1 MARGKLKINKLPTL
15 LILAIFALCTGIFY
29 LSGHFFPESYQ
40 VKDYAKA
47 SVIEVYK
54 APELDLVDYDRRMLR
69 LANYGPEV
77 ATTSQVWPVEA
88 PYPKVGAILPFKRII
103 AYYGNLY
110 STKMGVL
117 GEYSEEEMFRRLK
130 VELERW
136 EQADPSTP
144 VQPAL
149 DYIAVTAQGSAGAD
163 GKYRLRMPDSEI
175 DKVLAMAKK
184 IDAIVILEVQPGLAN
199 LQQEIEELEPYLKKP
214 QVHLAIDPEFCM
226 KNNRK
231 PGEYIGTVD
240 ASEINEASAY
250 LARLVSENNLP
261 PKILIVH
268 RFTQNMVT
276 NASQIKTRPEVQIVI
291 DMDGWGGAAKKID
304 SYEGFVASEPVQF
317 TGFKLFYK
325 NDFRQPGSRMMTPE
339 EVLSLSPQPIF
350 IQYQ

>member
-1 MARGKLKINKLPTL
+1 MARGKLKSKK
-15 LILAIFALCTGIFY
+15 ILALIIMGSLVLFCAIFL
-29 LSGHFFPESYQ
+29 LSGHLFPESYQ
-40 VKDYAKA
+40 IKDYANA

-54 APELDLVDYDRRMLR
+54 APELDLVDYDRRMRR

-77 ATTSQVWPVEA
+77 ATTSQVWPVKT

-117 GEYSEEEMFRRLK
+117 GEYPEEEMFRRLK

-136 EQADPSTP
+136 EKADPGTP
-144 VQPAL
+144 VLPAL
-149 DYIAVTAQGSAGAD
+149 DYIAVTAQEHPGAD
-163 GKYRLRMPDSEI
+163 GKYRLRMPNSEI
-175 DKVLAMAKK
+175 DKILVMAQK
-184 IDAIVILEVQPGLAN
+184 INAIVILEVQPGLAS
-199 LQQEIEELEPYLKKP
+199 LQQEIERLEPYLKKP

-226 KNNRK
+226 KNNRR

-250 LARLVSENNLP
+250 LAKLVSENNLP
-261 PKILIVH
+261 PKVLIVH

-276 NASQIKTRPEVQIVI
+276 NARQIKTRPEVQIVI
-291 DMDGWGGAAKKID
+291 DMDGWGGPVKKID
-304 SYEGFVASEPVQF
+304 SYRGFVASEPVQF

-325 NDFRQPGSRMMTPE
+325 NDFRQPGSRIMTPE
-339 EVLSLSPQPIF
+339 ELLLLTPQPIF